1 MANNSAEHNPAQN
14 NPAHNKPATAENPTE
29 PNPAAAN
36 PAPGSKALPAHIQQA
51 LLAGAGG
58 ASDTAGQSWEGRDLS
73 GEGNPLHQF
82 DGDDG
87 LPNEALQEALDALK
101 AGYGPEDDVV
111 EALADARVF
120 VPIVAQT
127 GHTEIGE
134 HGHLVEKEAD
144 MALVMIAAPDGRTAL
159 PVFSSVD
166 RLTDWHPEA
175 RPVAVYAPRAALS
188 AVDEG
193 AQLLVLDPGANVT
206 FVVRRPAVWAL
217 AQQRVWL
224 PSYRDDSLAAPLQE
238 AVSHVDGVGALI
250 LGPADGI
257 ASRAGDGT
265 VMRGGGHGPELAVTV
280 VVNNTVTDQDV
291 SRIVSEVRTA
301 VEGTQEVQE
310 KADSLT
316 IRVAQGG

>member
-188 AVDEG
+188 AADEG

>member
-101 AGYGPEDDVV
+101 AGYGPEEDVV

>member
-1 MANNSAEHNPAQN
+1 MANNSAEDNLAQN
-14 NPAHNKPATAENPTE
+14 NPAHNKPATAEDPTE

-166 RLTDWHPEA
+166 RLTDWHLEA

>member
-224 PSYRDDSLAAPLQE
+224 PSYRDDSLAEPLQE

>member
-111 EALADARVF
+111 DALADARVF

>member
-1 MANNSAEHNPAQN
+1 MANNSAEDNLAQN

>member
-14 NPAHNKPATAENPTE
+14 NSAEHNPAHN
-29 PNPAAAN
+29 NPAAAN

-159 PVFSSVD
+159 PVFSSVG

>member
-1 MANNSAEHNPAQN
+1 MANNSAEDNLAQN

-51 LLAGAGG
+51 LLVGAGG

-238 AVSHVDGVGALI
+238 AVSHVDVVGALI

-257 ASRAGDGT
+257 ASRAEDGT